1 MNKVDPIGLLYGGM
15 EKLAP
20 GSDADTIKVLNMLPR
35 QSYRLVVD
43 AGCGSG
49 RQTLVLAKQLQ
60 STIHAIDTY
69 RPFLTHL
76 ETLAR
81 EGGVDHLIRTHCMD
95 MADIPAVFQDIDL
108 LWSEGAA
115 YSVGFP
121 NALKRWHGAIRPAG
135 FLVVSELCWQRESVP
150 ADVRQFFANEYPDM
164 RSVDETLSVI
174 RQTGYDIL
182 GTHTL
187 PGSAWTEGYYDILGP
202 RARALLNHP
211 DESVRA
217 MAAGTMEE
225 IRVFDRSEGSYVY
238 IFLILQKV

>member
-1 MNKVDPIGLLYGGM
+1 MNEVDPIGLLYGGM

-20 GSDADTIKVLNMLPR
+20 GSDADTLKVLDMLPR
-35 QSYRLVVD
+35 QPYPLVVD

-60 STIHAIDTY
+60 STVHAIDTY
-69 RPFLTHL
+69 KPFLTHL

-95 MADIPAVFQDIDL
+95 MTDIPDVFRDIDL

-115 YSVGFP
+115 YSIGFP
-121 NALKRWHGAIRPAG
+121 NALKRWHGAIRPGG
-135 FLVVSELCWQRESVP
+135 FMVVSELCWQREAVP

-164 RSVDETLSVI
+164 RSVDENLSVI
-174 RQTGYDIL
+174 RQAGYDIL
-182 GTHTL
+182 ATHTL
-187 PGSAWTEGYYDILGP
+187 PGSAWMEGYYDILEP
-202 RARALLNHP
+202 RARALLDHP

-217 MAAGTMEE
+217 MAAGTVEE
-225 IRVFDRSEGSYVY
+225 VRVFERSEGSYVY
-238 IFLILQKV
+238 VFYILQKI

>member
-1 MNKVDPIGLLYGGM
+1 MNEVDPIGLLYGGM

-20 GSDADTIKVLNMLPR
+20 GSDADTLRILETLPR
-35 QSYRLVVD
+35 QSYPLVVD

-49 RQTLVLAKQLQ
+49 RQTLVLANRLQ
-60 STIHAIDTY
+60 STVHAVDTY
-69 RPFLTHL
+69 KPFLTHL

-95 MADIPAVFQDIDL
+95 MADIPDVFRDIDL

-115 YSVGFP
+115 YSIGFP
-121 NALKRWHGAIRPAG
+121 NALQRWHGAIRPGG
-135 FLVVSELCWQRESVP
+135 FLVVSELCWQRAAVP

-164 RSVDETLSVI
+164 RSVDEAQSVI
-174 RQTGYDIL
+174 LETGYDIL

-187 PGSAWTEGYYDILGP
+187 PSRAWMEGYYEILEP
-202 RARALLNHP
+202 RARTLLDHP

-217 MAAGTMEE
+217 MASGIVEE

-238 IFLILQKV
+238 VFFILQKV